1 MVAARA
7 KKIKFVDSFSAVLL
21 FLAIGT
27 CLCMA
32 QGQRTIQGELKLE
45 GEHIERLVLQEK
57 NGSGQTFDH
66 PGKTIR
72 LPVGEYRLRDVY
84 LKGGY
89 NHRNHYATPDK
100 TGHWVTVAE
109 DKSAILKVGA
119 PLKQTIKV
127 ERQGQILILNYE
139 LCGTGDETYTVE
151 DRGKLPTFI
160 VYKNDKEIASGKF
173 EYG

>member
-1 MVAARA
+1 MVTT
-7 KKIKFVDSFSAVLL
+7 KTYKIKFVDSFSAVLL
-21 FLAIGT
+21 FLAIWT

-57 NGSGQTFDH
+57 NGSRQTFDH

-100 TGHWVTVAE
+100 TGHWVTVTE
-109 DKSAILKVGA
+109 DKSAILKVGV

-127 ERQGQILILNYE
+127 ERHNRVLILNYE
-139 LCGTGDETYTVE
+139 LFG
-151 DRGKLPTFI
+151 
-160 VYKNDKEIASGKF
+160 SGRNQQA
-173 EYG
+173 